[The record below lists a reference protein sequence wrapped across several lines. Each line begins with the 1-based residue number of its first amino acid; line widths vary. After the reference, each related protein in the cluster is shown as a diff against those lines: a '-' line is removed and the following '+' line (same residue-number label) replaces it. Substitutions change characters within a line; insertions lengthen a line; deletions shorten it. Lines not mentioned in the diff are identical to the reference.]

1 MQCPK
6 CGILIPADQ
15 QFCRACGVSL
25 PEFTE
30 RLAEKTSTEQYDRR
44 IHRRKTEKW
53 RLRLWTCAGAVFYLA
68 LYWIIISEIV
78 IRKGHVVRGILF
90 LVAITAISFGGLLI
104 LYKAALGKRSKHHK
118 KDQPKRGDTSPDF
131 VAGPAAELRT
141 SNSERTSISE
151 PTSELPENEDSKE
164 EERGSMR
171 TS

>member
-6 CGILIPADQ
+6 CGILTPADQ

-30 RLAEKTSTEQYDRR
+30 LLAEKIPTERGDRR
-44 IHRRKTEKW
+44 LHRRKTEKW
-53 RLRLWTCAGAVFYLA
+53 RLRIWTCAGAVFYLA

-78 IRKGHVVRGILF
+78 IRKGHVLRGILF

-104 LYKAALGKRSKHHK
+104 LYKAALGKRSKHRE
-118 KDQPKRGDTSPDF
+118 KDQPKKGDPSPDL
-131 VAGPAAELRT
+131 VADPAAEL
-141 SNSERTSISE
+141 RTSISE